1 MAYKQKGW
9 SPFTSVTDPPK
20 NPIIYYDKD
29 GKMISRSQ
37 WDKTWEPSLE
47 GIKQSDLIK
56 SWNKNP
62 RSKNINL
69 DKKPNIRKSK

>member
-1 MAYKQKGW
+1 MTFSEKFFAK
-9 SPFTSVTDPPK
+9 SPFKQDPPK
-20 NPIIYYDKD
+20 NPVIYYDKG

-56 SWNKNP
+56 SWSKNP
-62 RSKNINL
+62 RSKNVNW
-69 DKKPNIRKSK
+69 DKKPNIRKKD

>member
-9 SPFTSVTDPPK
+9 SPFTSITDPPK
-20 NPIIYYDKD
+20 NPVIYYDKG
-29 GKMISRSQ
+29 GKMIPRNK
-37 WDKTWEPSLE
+37 WDKLWEPSLE
-47 GIKQSDLIK
+47 GITKGDLIK
-56 SWNKNP
+56 NWNKNP